1 MTLLGLRRPHTLL
14 VFAVLLTLEAA
25 ACGGGAD
32 PADPVDAAVGWDV
45 AGDGSDAT
53 TDLPTDATT
62 VVPEAKG
69 AFAFVILAD
78 LHITD
83 EGELYQKSV
92 AAVQWLNAHAAERNI
107 QVVLVLGDIGYGE
120 GVARSRDLLNQLSMP
135 YVPIIG
141 DNEFHHGDQELFDQV
156 FSAND
161 ATVTQVLSNYQR
173 VPAPTTDAGG
183 TKYWFQSVAFDLG
196 GVRFLGVDTGPRNDG
211 KITGEQGDLHDFP
224 GGTWPWFAQQIQNL
238 GARPDESVVLFSH
251 NPLHL
256 FPGGLDVN
264 EMAKVNALVGPVGNL
279 VYGAFGGHYHF
290 DWQDVQKDAG
300 YETFVTA
307 SPWAGETVRL
317 RLVTVTGQGDH
328 FAYAHELVDV
338 PFN

>member
-1 MTLLGLRRPHTLL
+1 MTLLGQRRPRTWI
-14 VFAVLLTLEAA
+14 VFAALSALTLA

-32 PADPVDAAVGWDV
+32 PADPIDAAVGLDS
-45 AGDGSDAT
+45 AGDGSDAA
-53 TDLPTDATT
+53 TDLPLDAT
-62 VVPEAKG
+62 VALPEAKG
-69 AFAFVILAD
+69 SFSFAILTD

-83 EGELYQKSV
+83 EGEFYQKSV
-92 AAVQWLNAHAAERNI
+92 AAVQWLNAHAAERQI
-107 QVVLVLGDIGYGE
+107 QLVLVLGDIGYGE

-161 ATVTQVLSNYQR
+161 ATVTQFLSHYER
-173 VPAPTTDAGG
+173 VPAPTTDPDG
-183 TKYWFQSVAFDLG
+183 KVYWFQSVAFDLG

-211 KITGEQGDLHDFP
+211 QISGEQGDLHDFP
-224 GGTWPWFAQQIQNL
+224 GGTWPWFTQQIQGL
-238 GARPDESVVLFSH
+238 GVRPKESVVLFSH

-264 EMAKVNALVGPVGNL
+264 EMARMNALVSPVGDL

-307 SPWAGETVRL
+307 SPWAGEKVRL

-328 FAYAHELVDV
+328 FAYQHELVDV